1 MFQNVLL
8 NVKFFTWANFGGQ
21 IRSENKNVL
30 VIFFVEST
38 LYICTMYRTVYII
51 LYLLCNDKQSL
62 TFLFVFCESCDIWG
76 IMLSCLYE
84 LHIPHPWPSLYTV
97 YTIQYFQKTISS
109 NPSVH
114 KSWTLHLNDLLLYT
128 VQCTVYSVLVL
139 LINIAK
145 YSGS

>member
-8 NVKFFTWANFGGQ
+8 NVKFFTWANFSGQ
-21 IRSENKNVL
+21 GRSENKNVH

-76 IMLSCLYE
+76 IMFSCLYE

-97 YTIQYFQKTISS
+97 YTI
-109 NPSVH
+109 H
-114 KSWTLHLNDLLLYT
+114 YT
-128 VQCTVYSVLVL
+128 VYHTPDPVYIQCTLYSISKRLFHPTLVSTNREL
-139 LINIAK
+139 CI
-145 YSGS
+145 